1 MDLPGVGPPGRARD
15 EVELAKEAADDLIGV
30 LCGAQVV
37 ELLQDLSER
46 PLEIMNGC
54 FGKVLALLFE
64 TLLAF
69 HELLPVKSGAG
80 RRLGL
85 PDRKRVGEEAGDAMP

>member
-1 MDLPGVGPPGRARD
+1 VDLPGVGPPGRARD

-46 PLEIMNGC
+46 PLDIMNGR
-54 FGKVLALLFE
+54 FGKVLALLVK
-64 TLLAF
+64 TLLTLDEF
-69 HELLPVKSGAG
+69 LPVERAPERG
-80 RRLGL
+80 LWL
-85 PDRKRVGEEAGDAMP
+85 PDGKRVSEEAGDAMP